1 MWMRQGDQM
10 RQNIKDA
17 LLPMLGSLDNI
28 VMKAAATC
36 LAAISCIELPNGMWP
51 DFI

>member
-1 MWMRQGDQM
+1 M

-17 LLPMLGSLDNI
+17 LLPMLGSHDNI

-36 LAAISCIELPNGMWP
+36 LAAISCIELPNRMWP

>member
-1 MWMRQGDQM
+1 MRQGDQM

-17 LLPMLGSLDNI
+17 LLPMLGSHDNI

-36 LAAISCIELPNGMWP
+36 LAAISCIELPNRMWP